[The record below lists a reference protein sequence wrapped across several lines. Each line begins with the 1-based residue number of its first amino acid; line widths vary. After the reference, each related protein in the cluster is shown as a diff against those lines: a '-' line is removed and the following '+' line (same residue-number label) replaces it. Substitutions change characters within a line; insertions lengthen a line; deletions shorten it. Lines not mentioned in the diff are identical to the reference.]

1 MRHGRTARLKPYTV
15 PGTSGK
21 AAKSDVNHR
30 HTPPHEV
37 VESLPIP
44 AQPAKGVR
52 QTTLFQGVGFIER
65 PRHLGLWRPST
76 SKTHTRSPEASSPAQ
91 LPAPSQRTNREKS
104 STAAHVRRSELPS
117 ASPAPSKWLES
128 SSGVVTEGTSVVSGG
143 PSSGERQLGQ
153 DDTTTVVMC
162 PETPAKP
169 GRVGLSSVGAVEG
182 RVVPDTQ
189 NRSKAVTMRPG
200 ESSHS
205 CSGNSSV
212 FTAPSPIEGTR
223 RDVTEKGRGI
233 CRLGSVV
240 GGCSVGSGESSYR
253 GSEAGP
259 ESPGLLS
266 YFKVG
271 AKRRVPEKPWRAVSV
286 GGWSA
291 AGTDPGQLLY
301 HSSLSCQ

>member
-1 MRHGRTARLKPYTV
+1 MRHGRTARSKPYIV

-21 AAKSDVNHR
+21 AARSGANHR
-30 HTPPHEV
+30 HTPPNEL

-44 AQPAKGVR
+44 AQPAKGIR

-65 PRHLGLWRPST
+65 PRHLGLWRPSI

-91 LPAPSQRTNREKS
+91 LPAPSQRTNRENA
-104 STAAHVRRSELPS
+104 STATHARTSELSS
-117 ASPAPSKWLES
+117 ASPAAAEWLES
-128 SSGVVTEGTSVVSGG
+128 SSGVVAEGTGDS
-143 PSSGERQLGQ
+143 SSGERQLGQ
-153 DDTTTVVMC
+153 DDTTTTTVMC

-182 RVVPDTQ
+182 RVVPETK
-189 NRSKAVTMRPG
+189 NRSKAATMRPG
-200 ESSHS
+200 ESSDS
-205 CSGNSSV
+205 CSGNISV

-223 RDVTEKGRGI
+223 RDATEKGRGI
-233 CRLGSVV
+233 CSLGSVV

-266 YFKVG
+266 YFTVG
-271 AKRRVPEKPWRAVSV
+271 ARRRVSEKPRRAVSV

-291 AGTDPGQLLY
+291 AGTDPG
-301 HSSLSCQ
+301 